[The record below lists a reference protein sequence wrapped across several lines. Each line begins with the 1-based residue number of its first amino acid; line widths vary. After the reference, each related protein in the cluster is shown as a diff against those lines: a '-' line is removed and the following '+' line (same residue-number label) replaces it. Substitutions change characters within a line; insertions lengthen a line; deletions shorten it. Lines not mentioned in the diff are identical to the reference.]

1 MMRSLL
7 VCIAIL
13 AGIGCRPKPCV
24 SPMQG
29 RILPARPV
37 DRMPRLPADTPLEK
51 AVEAAALDRA
61 EWKTYAEQLEEL
73 LLALGAIKTD
83 PKDADHGPTR

>member
-1 MMRSLL
+1 MIRALLSLAL
-7 VCIAIL
+7 L
-13 AGIGCRPKPCV
+13 GCVGCKPKPCV

-37 DRMPRLPADTPLEK
+37 DRMPKLPQDTPLEK

-73 LLALGAIKTD
+73 LIALGAIKTD
-83 PKDADHGPTR
+83 PKEADHGPTR